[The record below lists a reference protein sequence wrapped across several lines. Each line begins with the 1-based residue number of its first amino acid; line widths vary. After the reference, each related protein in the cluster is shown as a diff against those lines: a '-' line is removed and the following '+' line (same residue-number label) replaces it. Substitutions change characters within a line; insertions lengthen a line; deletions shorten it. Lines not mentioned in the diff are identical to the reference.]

1 MCHRE
6 GEFDAG
12 SGTLSP
18 VARVTFTKNL
28 ERHVAC
34 PTEDVAGATLGAAL
48 DAYFERHPKVR
59 GYVLDEQGELRRH
72 VVLFVDG
79 RQVAER
85 KGFSQ
90 PLRADSE
97 VYVMQALSGG

>member
-1 MCHRE
+1 M
-6 GEFDAG
+6 
-12 SGTLSP
+12 
-18 VARVTFTKNL
+18 ARVTFTKNL

-34 PTEDVAGATLGAAL
+34 PSEDVAGATLRAVL
-48 DAYFERHPKVR
+48 DAYFERHPRVR
-59 GYVLDEQGELRRH
+59 SYVLDEQNELRRH

-85 KGFSQ
+85 KGFGQ
-90 PLRADSE
+90 AVRDDSE

>member
-1 MCHRE
+1 M
-6 GEFDAG
+6 
-12 SGTLSP
+12 
-18 VARVTFTKNL
+18 ARVTFTKNL

-34 PTEDVAGATLGAAL
+34 PSEDVPGATLRAVL
-48 DAYFERHPKVR
+48 DGYFERHPLVR
-59 GYVLDEQGELRRH
+59 SYVLDEQSELRRH

-85 KGFSQ
+85 KGFTQ
-90 PLRADSE
+90 AVRGDSE

>member
-1 MCHRE
+1 ML
-6 GEFDAG
+6 GETKFGAR
-12 SGTLSP
+12 SATLWP
-18 VARVTFTKNL
+18 VARVTFTRNL

-34 PTEDVAGATLGAAL
+34 PSEDVPGATLRAVL

-59 GYVLDEQGELRRH
+59 GYVLDEQSELRRH

-90 PLRADSE
+90 ALLDDSE

>member
-1 MCHRE
+1 M
-6 GEFDAG
+6 
-12 SGTLSP
+12 
-18 VARVTFTKNL
+18 ARVTFTKNL

-34 PTEDVAGATLGAAL
+34 PSEEVEGETLAAVL
-48 DAYFERHPKVR
+48 DAYFLRHPKVR
-59 GYVLDEQGELRRH
+59 GYVLDEQNELRRH
-72 VVLFVDG
+72 VVLFVDS

-90 PLRADSE
+90 ALARDSE

>member
-1 MCHRE
+1 L
-6 GEFDAG
+6 
-12 SGTLSP
+12 SGRLLRTM
-18 VARVTFTKNL
+18 ARVTFTKNL

-34 PTEDVAGATLGAAL
+34 PAEDVEGATLGAAL
-48 DAYFERHPKVR
+48 DAYFARHPKVR
-59 GYVLDEQGELRRH
+59 SYVLDEQSELRRH

-90 PLRADSE
+90 GLRADSE

>member
-1 MCHRE
+1 M
-6 GEFDAG
+6 
-12 SGTLSP
+12 
-18 VARVTFTKNL
+18 ARVNFTKNL

-34 PTEDVAGATLGAAL
+34 PSEDVSGATLREVL

-59 GYVLDEQGELRRH
+59 SYVLDEQSELRRH

-90 PLRADSE
+90 SLRVDSE

>member
-1 MCHRE
+1 M
-6 GEFDAG
+6 
-12 SGTLSP
+12 
-18 VARVTFTKNL
+18 ARITFTKNL

-34 PTEDVAGATLGAAL
+34 PSEDVSGATLRGVL
-48 DAYFERHPKVR
+48 DAYFQRHPKVR
-59 GYVLDEQGELRRH
+59 SYVLDEQNELRRH

-85 KGFSQ
+85 TGFTQ
-90 PLRADSE
+90 ALRDDSE